1 MITKTQIRVLSAVY
15 YLIQKRDKPVILAHH
30 IKKQLTDLKQ
40 GTLSSTLQCL
50 EHKMGL
56 VISMPTD
63 AVLRSLYANPKSPG
77 TTRKYYITKS
87 GKKLINMYLN
97 IIKRD
102 GKSVDYEKLSAAAY
116 ATIRTPE
123 RRFTQSF

>member
-50 EHKMGL
+50 QHKMGL

-63 AVLRSLYANPKSPG
+63 AVLRSLYANPKVQALQEN
-77 TTRKYYITKS
+77 ITLPKMV
-87 GKKLINMYLN
+87 KN
-97 IIKRD
+97 
-102 GKSVDYEKLSAAAY
+102 
-116 ATIRTPE
+116 
-123 RRFTQSF
+123 